1 MTRRLLLL
9 LFAVFVIAC
18 GKGKKDPA
26 GPDAPP
32 FVLKDDSQGL
42 MLTWIDEKGEFHT
55 EMSPKDVPII
65 GRDAVRVVDPTKDEG
80 THENKIFLADMRQA
94 KPDGTYTIRV
104 TTKTEFDQIALA
116 RRQKHGPTLA
126 DFDGGA
132 PQAADGGFPFV
143 MPTIDDSNPTPN
155 NSNLSAVIIYGAAWC
170 GPCHQAAA
178 YLRKKGITY
187 VEKDIETDPTA
198 AKEMQAKLKR
208 AGFPGGSIPVIDVR
222 GKILVGFNPRA
233 VDEALGRAT

>member
-1 MTRRLLLL
+1 VTRRLLLL
-9 LFAVFVIAC
+9 LFAVLWIGC
-18 GKGKKDPA
+18 GKGKKDPV

-42 MLTWIDEKGEFHT
+42 MLTWIDDKGEFHT
-55 EMSPKDVPII
+55 EMNPKDVPLV

-80 THENKIFLADMRQA
+80 THESKIFVADMRTA
-94 KPDGTYTIRV
+94 KPDGTYAIKSM
-104 TTKTEFDQIALA
+104 TKAEYDQIAIA

-126 DFDGGA
+126 DTDGGPGDAGVPFLA
-132 PQAADGGFPFV
+132 P
-143 MPTIDDSNPTPN
+143 TDDPPPSNN
-155 NSNLSAVIIYGAAWC
+155 NSNLSAVIIYGASWC

-187 VEKDIETDPTA
+187 VEKDIEADPAA
-198 AKEMQAKLKR
+198 AKEMKSKLTR

-222 GKILVGFNPRA
+222 GKILVGFNPRSI
-233 VDEALGRAT
+233 DEALGRAT